1 MMTLQQ
7 RTLRQYMQLRNQPA
21 LREIS
26 TETGIQQTRVF
37 RLLNGSRMRL
47 DEWEIFNTIVSNA
60 DSDLEKLARD
70 CLNELSID
78 QLSSLQTMM
87 KQKLDWKRS
96 IDLAHQKILGA

>member
-1 MMTLQQ
+1 MTLQQ

-47 DEWEIFNTIVSNA
+47 DEWEIFNTIVSKA

-96 IDLAHQKILGA
+96 IDQAHQKILGA

>member
-1 MMTLQQ
+1 MTLQQ

-26 TETGIQQTRVF
+26 NETGIQQTRVF

-47 DEWEIFNTIVSNA
+47 DEWEIFNTIVTSE

-78 QLSSLQTMM
+78 QLSSLQMMM

-96 IDLAHQKILGA
+96 IDQAHQKILGA